1 MMRSAPIG
9 ILGASGQ
16 VGHHVVGWLR
26 RETVGPLRLGG
37 RRRTALEALR
47 QYANDDIR
55 SLDLNDDRALA
66 EFCRGCRVVVNCAG
80 PSYQVLDRVARA
92 AAAEGAHY
100 VDVSGDGPA
109 HALLRDHMPA
119 DPGWIAILS
128 AGMLPGLA
136 NLVPAWL
143 SDRTGGA
150 LTVYGGGVERIGGA
164 AAADLVLSLRPQ
176 DAVAIDGYWYGEAG
190 ASWELGRRQSR
201 SLAAQEDV
209 QLDFFP
215 GRTAMLPYLS
225 ADAERLAMR
234 RKFTTL
240 RWFNVFSGQRLR
252 ETLIGLRGTSGAL
265 SAAVRD
271 VERASELDVLG
282 MRPYYAMVFV
292 IEQPQQPT
300 RRAAIVTDSSLAL
313 TAATAVSAL
322 CALLRGEI
330 PPGLHFA
337 DDVLSPERTLDDVLR
352 LHPGTRISRH
362 TLSQAELEEGA
373 L

>member
-1 MMRSAPIG
+1 MSSGPIG
-9 ILGASGQ
+9 VLGASGQ

-26 RETVGPLRLGG
+26 QDRLGPLRLGG
-37 RRRTALEALR
+37 RRRTPLEALR
-47 QYANDDIR
+47 QQRDDDIHP
-55 SLDLNDDRALA
+55 LDLNDDRALA

-92 AAAEGAHY
+92 AAAENAHY

-109 HALLRDHMPA
+109 HALLQDGMPA
-119 DPGWIAILS
+119 NRDWIALLS

-143 SDRTGGA
+143 SDQPGGA
-150 LTVYGGGVERIGGA
+150 LTVYSGGVERLSGA
-164 AAADLVLSLRPQ
+164 AAADLVLSLQPQ
-176 DAVAIDGYWYGEAG
+176 DAVTIGNYWYGEAG
-190 ASWELGRRQSR
+190 ASWELGRRRSR
-201 SLAAQEDV
+201 SLAARENV

-215 GRTAMLPYLS
+215 GTVAVLPYLS

-234 RKFTTL
+234 HKLTTL

-252 ETLIGLRGTSGAL
+252 ETLIGLRGRTGAL
-265 SAAVRD
+265 SEAVRA
-271 VERASELDVLG
+271 VERAGELDVLG
-282 MRPYYAMVFV
+282 MRQYYAMVFV
-292 IEQPQQPT
+292 LEQPQRPT

-313 TAATAVSAL
+313 TAATAAAAL
-322 CALLRGEI
+322 RALLRGEI

-337 DDVLSPERTLDDVLR
+337 DDVLSPDRTLDEVQR
-352 LHPGTRISRH
+352 LHAGTRICRH
-362 TLSQAELEEGA
+362 TLNLAEVEEGT